1 MAQWT
6 ETALFNNRQV
16 QSFQHL
22 VGYLVMQE
30 MNAVCTTFSEWDP
43 QTLCLPFYAFLY
55 FWFGVKSRSNQE
67 FLNQAVDEPLLQM
80 SKI

>member
-1 MAQWT
+1 
-6 ETALFNNRQV
+6 
-16 QSFQHL
+16 
-22 VGYLVMQE
+22 MQE